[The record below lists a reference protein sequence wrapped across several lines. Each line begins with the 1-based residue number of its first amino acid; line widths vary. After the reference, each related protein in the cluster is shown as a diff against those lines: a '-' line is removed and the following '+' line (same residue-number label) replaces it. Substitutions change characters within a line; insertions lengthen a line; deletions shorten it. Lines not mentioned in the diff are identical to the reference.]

1 MKAPGKSVRK
11 SRAALVIAVSAGALF
26 APLISAPKKP
36 SAAQKSGSCHKGHVE
51 AGYKMTSMPPPKRI
65 TGIGSSSLK
74 ITTKSQDAQ
83 AYFDQGLRLLH
94 CFWDFEAYRAFKEAA
109 RLDPE
114 AAMAWWG
121 IAQSLGDYK
130 AMKDEKTAALE
141 KAKNRMERVSDHER
155 YYIRTQQKQQDK
167 DDEDAA
173 TREMEALVDKYPD
186 DTDAKLFLAISSASG
201 YDTDGRPNKAAL
213 YPRLILSEILA
224 KDPANAAANHYLIH
238 VLEAGPHAD
247 DALRSAAVLGQLAPG
262 SGHMVHMPGHIYY
275 KLGQHDKAR
284 EAFLASMNV
293 DESYMQRE
301 HVAPTDDWNYAH
313 NLSYLI
319 ASDAEAGRYQEAF
332 ELAAKLDR
340 LTPNPFLAVATPT
353 HATTIGASTARLQIR
368 FGNWQAVIDRP
379 IGLGDPKLAGAPA
392 RAYRD
397 GLLAY
402 ARGMS
407 AIEKKDLSAASHE
420 ADALDALQW
429 RLKSD
434 PVGKDNDADDD
445 DDDEEENG
453 KPGRVFNLLETAS
466 LDLRGNL
473 QCAQGNFDQGIALLK
488 KAAAKEKKDI
498 GYNEPPTYSRPESE
512 SLGYAYLVNK
522 SFDKAR
528 AAFEDELKQ
537 RPDSGHALYG
547 IARSYELAGK
557 ASEARLAYDKFL
569 QAWSNADPDLPMI
582 THARANHN

>member
-1 MKAPGKSVRK
+1 MRK
-11 SRAALVIAVSAGALF
+11 SRIALFIALSAGAQF
-26 APLISAPKKP
+26 R
-36 SAAQKSGSCHKGHVE
+36 SAAFAEKPASCHKGHVD
-51 AGYKMTSMPPPKRI
+51 AGYKMTPMPAPKLM

-74 ITTKSQDAQ
+74 ITTKSPAAQ
-83 AYFDQGLRLLH
+83 AYFSQGIQLLH

-121 IAQSLGDYK
+121 IARSIGDYK
-130 AMKDEKTAALE
+130 AMESEKTAALDKAE
-141 KAKNRMERVSDHER
+141 KLMEHASDQER
-155 YYIRTQQKQQDK
+155 YYLRAQKQQQDTMDNQDNK
-167 DDEDAA
+167 DNEDDA

-201 YDTDGRPNKAAL
+201 YDPDGRPKKGAW
-213 YPRLILSEILA
+213 YPRLILNEILA
-224 KDPANAAANHYLIH
+224 KNPDNAAANHYLIH
-238 VLEAGPHAD
+238 VLEDGPHAE
-247 DALRSAAVLGQLAPG
+247 DALHSADILGGLAPA

-275 KLGQHDKAR
+275 KLGDHAKAR

-293 DESYMQRE
+293 DEAYMKRE
-301 HVAPTDDWNYAH
+301 HVASRDDWNYAH

-319 ASDAEAGRYQEAF
+319 ASDAEAGRYIEAL
-332 ELAAKLDR
+332 EMAAKLDR
-340 LTPNPFLAVATPT
+340 LPANPFLAVGRPT
-353 HATTIGASTARLQIR
+353 HATTIGAATSRLQIR
-368 FGNWQAVIDRP
+368 FGNWQAVIDHP
-379 IGLGDPKLAGAPA
+379 VSLGDPKLAGVPA

-402 ARGMS
+402 ARGMRALES
-407 AIEKKDLSAASHE
+407 NDVEKAARE

-434 PVGKDNDADDD
+434 PPDVKDVSDPNA

-453 KPGRVFNLLETAS
+453 KPDKVFDLLETAS

-473 QCAQGNFDQGIALLK
+473 QCAKGDFDQGIALLR

-498 GYNEPPTYSRPESE
+498 GYNEPPTYSRPEAE
-512 SLGYAYLVNK
+512 SLGYAYLRNK
-522 SFDKAR
+522 QFEKAR
-528 AAFEDELKQ
+528 VSFENELKQ
-537 RPDSGHALYG
+537 RPHSGHALYG

-557 ASEARLAYDKFL
+557 TGAASLAYDKFL

-582 THARANHN
+582 SHARSVQTNHH